1 MLQAETKLRVGINV
15 GAEGVGINDLV
26 RAIFD
31 QRDELC
37 GAVVDQLLWQVQ
49 EAWLAQV
56 LGGHANMTCMRC
68 GVIHTGP
75 GSVLRRGVRS
85 RKVRSSV
92 GHLEFRLRQVT
103 CRDCGRTWCPFTER
117 LGLRPRQRV
126 LEELLRRLVDWV
138 TELSYEKTTRI
149 GAEWLG
155 ATVAPRRLHA
165 EVQQRGEAVEFT
177 EAEPLGTLVADG
189 TKVPAGSRLR
199 GTDLS
204 LAFQLQGRRTRAG
217 RTEVEKRVVGFGVG
231 PGHWQETLATA
242 GEPDL
247 LVTDGETGL
256 RELAG
261 WYFPRTR
268 HQLCEWHVS
277 YSMGHMLGLDGMT
290 VTERKA
296 LSGKLSA
303 ILGRGGAWARR
314 QYRRMIDH
322 LEAFPRARGLLERAE
337 PFILYSPPSAERTTS
352 VMEREMREVNRR
364 TDVGARW
371 SMAGITNL
379 IRLRLAKRYN
389 PDDYARVWSPLQE
402 PVHITVST
410 C

>member
-1 MLQAETKLRVGINV
+1 MLQAETKLRVGFNV

-26 RAIFD
+26 RTVFD

-49 EAWLAQV
+49 EAWLVQV
-56 LGGHANMTCMRC
+56 LGGHADVTCTRC

-75 GSVLRRGVRS
+75 GSLLRRGVRS

-92 GHLEFRLRQVT
+92 GRLEFRLRQVS
-103 CRDCGRTWCPFTER
+103 CRDCRRTWCPFTER
-117 LGLRPRQRV
+117 LGLVPRQRV

-149 GAEWLG
+149 GGEWLG

-165 EVQQRGEAVEFT
+165 EVQRRGEAVEFT

-189 TKVPAGSRLR
+189 TKVPAGGRLR
-199 GTDLS
+199 GADLS
-204 LAFQLQGRRTRAG
+204 LAFQLQGRRTQSG
-217 RTEVEKRVVGFGVG
+217 RTTVEKRVVGFGVG

-242 GEPDL
+242 GEPDV

-256 RELAG
+256 RELAR
-261 WYFPRTR
+261 WYCPQTR
-268 HQLCEWHVS
+268 HQLCEWHVP
-277 YSMGHMLGLDGMT
+277 YSMGHMLGLDGMAAA
-290 VTERKA
+290 ERKTLSRTLSNA
-296 LSGKLSA
+296 LS
-303 ILGRGGAWARR
+303 RGGAKGREA
-314 QYRRMIDH
+314 YRRMIEGLD
-322 LEAFPRARGLLERAE
+322 AFPRAQGLLERAA
-337 PFILYSPPSAERTTS
+337 PFVLYSPPSDERTTS

-371 SMAGITNL
+371 SMTGIANL
-379 IRLRLAKRYN
+379 TRLRLAKRHN
-389 PDDYARVWSPLQE
+389 SDDYERVWSPLQTST
-402 PVHITVST
+402 PITVST
-410 C
+410 G